1 MCSIT
6 AFISIRATDG
16 FEIAASQS
24 FTNPTLVIKDNL
36 DNTLGKDCENVR
48 IKPFTPQTP
57 VEARYIHFVITSY
70 YVTAKSG
77 GLQYLGIVGEKISGK
92 KHCT

>member
-24 FTNPTLVIKDNL
+24 FANPTVVIKDNL
-36 DNTLGKDCENVR
+36 DNTLGKDCKDIG
-48 IKPFTPQTP
+48 IKPFTPQSP
-57 VEARYIHFVITSY
+57 VEARYIHFVIVSY
-70 YVTAKSG
+70 HATAKSG
-77 GLQYLGIVGEKISGK
+77 GLQYLGIVGEKISG
-92 KHCT
+92 